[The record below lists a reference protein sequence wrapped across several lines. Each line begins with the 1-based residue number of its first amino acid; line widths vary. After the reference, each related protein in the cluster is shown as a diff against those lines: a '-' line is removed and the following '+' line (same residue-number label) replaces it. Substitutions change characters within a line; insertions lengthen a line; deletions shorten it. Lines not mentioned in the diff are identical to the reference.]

1 MKQITKI
8 GMLAVVLIGFQNV
21 FGQNAKPQISEANV
35 YQKIVDA
42 EYDLVIRIDS
52 DMNDEELK
60 SRIDALHSFDK
71 DIEIHYSRDE

>member
-35 YQKIVDA
+35 YQK
-42 EYDLVIRIDS
+42 
-52 DMNDEELK
+52 
-60 SRIDALHSFDK
+60 
-71 DIEIHYSRDE
+71 